1 MKTTI
6 FITDS
11 KIFKKVWQ
19 LANLF
24 TRPGRG
30 MEQNIVSLAK
40 SQTLSCNRCKYFL
53 VNSGLIQILC

>member
-24 TRPGRG
+24 TRPGKG
-30 MEQNIVSLAK
+30 MEQNILSLGK
-40 SQTLSCNRCKYFL
+40 SQTLSCNKCEYFL
-53 VNSGLIQILC
+53 VDSGLSQILC